1 METFDQQGG
10 LNDKLGWHKAKDI
23 PADLSWEQ
31 LGPNITAELESRK
44 RRRLFWWWL
53 SMGLS
58 VLLAIAGFNYMSKV
72 PNLGDFP
79 IPGIAETTNSA
90 VVERSGQGASDKAS
104 VQLAQ
109 EKPKAKSGEIDSHEA
124 SKYTETEKAEVSLAA
139 TNTAIQKNE
148 TIITQKHSTELS
160 GKPLIKRIV
169 LPEIDMIEKL
179 APKPVKRLDRADV
192 IEGPLKTLPSNHS
205 WIVET
210 GLGFTFNLNPDTY
223 SGQLPNS
230 IIDPLT
236 GIALSLRLG
245 YSLQNR
251 PYTIWTG
258 VDMEELVQR
267 ERLEETSAT
276 LLYQP
281 NTVDTIFRNSITGN
295 TFTTTTDSVPGIRRV
310 AIQQHS
316 IFRSWSAPVL
326 LGRTW
331 AASGWQLEG
340 RAGVDV
346 NLSTWRSGG
355 YLTEGYQLE
364 QATAQYHIGWSVRI
378 EGQLLLPPTR
388 FGRLFIRCGYR
399 RSMDQPVGLAQGGS
413 FRPEAIGA
421 VIGWRSNW

>member
-10 LNDKLGWHKAKDI
+10 LSAKLGWHKVKDI
-23 PADLSWEQ
+23 PTDLSWEQ
-31 LGPNITAELESRK
+31 MGPNITAELESRN
-44 RRRLFWWWL
+44 RRSLFWWWL
-53 SMGLS
+53 PMGLS
-58 VLLAIAGFNYMSKV
+58 VLLAIAGFNYLSKV

-104 VQLAQ
+104 VQLDQ
-109 EKPKAKSGEIDSHEA
+109 EKPKAKTGEIDSPEA
-124 SKYTETEKAEVSLAA
+124 SKYTETKKAEVSLAA

-148 TIITQKHSTELS
+148 TIITQKHPTEST
-160 GKPLIKRIV
+160 GKPLIKRTV

-192 IEGPLKTLPSNHS
+192 IEGPLKTLPPNHS

-267 ERLEETSAT
+267 ER
-276 LLYQP
+276 
-281 NTVDTIFRNSITGN
+281 
-295 TFTTTTDSVPGIRRV
+295 
-310 AIQQHS
+310 
-316 IFRSWSAPVL
+316 
-326 LGRTW
+326 
-331 AASGWQLEG
+331 
-340 RAGVDV
+340 
-346 NLSTWRSGG
+346 
-355 YLTEGYQLE
+355 
-364 QATAQYHIGWSVRI
+364 
-378 EGQLLLPPTR
+378 
-388 FGRLFIRCGYR
+388 
-399 RSMDQPVGLAQGGS
+399 
-413 FRPEAIGA
+413 
-421 VIGWRSNW
+421 